1 VVTDTDLD
9 RELTEA
15 LRSRGHRV
23 TLPRVLVHRH
33 VRRREG
39 HVTPEQLFAE
49 LQPELPS
56 LSPATIYSTLDLLD
70 DLGFV
75 RRVPTPRGGTVY
87 DPRTDLHHHVVCRRC
102 GRIEDIDAPVDIAG
116 AESAAAA
123 VGFSV
128 EHGAL
133 QLSGLCSACV
143 SALRT

>member
-1 VVTDTDLD
+1 MVTDADLD
-9 RELTEA
+9 RELTGA
-15 LRSRGHRV
+15 LRAGGHRV

-33 VRRREG
+33 VRRRSG
-39 HVTPEQLFAE
+39 HVTPEQLLGE

-56 LSPATIYSTLDLLD
+56 LSPATIYATLDLLD
-70 DLGFV
+70 QLGFV
-75 RRVPTPRGGTVY
+75 RRVPTPRGGAVY

-102 GRIEDIDAPVDIAG
+102 GRIEDIDAPVDLAG

-123 VGFSV
+123 AGFSV

-143 SALRT
+143 SEPRT